1 MFFVFGV
8 LGGLALVSIGEYA
21 PKARAAG
28 RSNVV
33 DCSLDSLLYPGRHYS
48 WFRGQFHRC
57 HLRTVNFGPVEIGIV
72 AVILL
77 ILLYALLYVPEDAER
92 WRSNMDHLTASPVCP
107 RRIPDSVHSG

>member
-77 ILLYALLYVPEDAER
+77 ILYTHFYMYRKMRKDGVAT
-92 WRSNMDHLTASPVCP
+92 WIPVA
-107 RRIPDSVHSG
+107 IP